1 MVNAVKYG
9 IAIILF
15 FWFQELWTFRF
26 RRERERERERE
37 RPIFVFLPVFGCL
50 SILGPNGPARP
61 RAEFTGPGF
70 IDNFNLANDEITLLY
85 F

>member
-1 MVNAVKYG
+1 MWLMLLNTESLSFCFSG
-9 IAIILF
+9 
-15 FWFQELWTFRF
+15 FRSF
-26 RRERERERERE
+26 GLSDSGERERERE